1 MNQPQPPSDVIAM
14 ADMRAIF
21 NVTDAFGLDRE
32 AVSVAL
38 EKSDPGAITRAANGT
53 LEITVPLSQSLDAFV
68 ERLRAELSAMGYE
81 EKEVQEE

>member
-1 MNQPQPPSDVIAM
+1 M

-38 EKSDPGAITRAANGT
+38 EKSDPGSVTRAANGT
-53 LEITVPLSQSLDAFV
+53 LEITVPLTQPLAAFV
-68 ERLRAELSAMGYE
+68 ERMHSDLVAMGYE
-81 EKEVQEE
+81 QGEEE

>member
-1 MNQPQPPSDVIAM
+1 M

-38 EKSDPGAITRAANGT
+38 EKSDPGSVTRASDGT
-53 LEITVPLSQSLDAFV
+53 LEITVPLTQPLAAFV
-68 ERLRAELSAMGYE
+68 ERLHADLAALGYE
-81 EKEVQEE
+81 ELEEE